1 MPTID
6 RSVTTYTRKKRAELL
21 TTFRKWNPNKRVEGP
36 RSQSN
41 TPYTEM
47 KLATGF
53 SSSAPPPENLFLE
66 DIATFG
72 GGEWTLNDPNTI
84 ITSNQTLT
92 ISSKQVL
99 VIGSA
104 ETFTN
109 NGIIVSNGGGIANSG
124 TFSNYG
130 TFDNYGDIGNVL
142 SSGIIDNYGIIA
154 SNASGT
160 NIQVPDGTFTNHIVG
175 RISNVDY
182 STIQVTGGTF
192 TNNGIIS
199 NIQGASIVQVNPGT
213 FTNAGTIYSPTTDTG
228 CGIGT
233 IVGTITGTQS
243 EDSCPTGPV

>member
-21 TTFRKWNPNKRVEGP
+21 TTFRKWNPDKRVEGP

-41 TPYTEM
+41 IPYTEM

-53 SSSAPPPENLFLE
+53 TSFDSEPAPINNNLTLS
-66 DIATFG
+66 DIATLG
-72 GGEWTLNDPNTI
+72 GGEWALNDPNTI

-92 ISSKQVL
+92 IDNRQVL

-109 NGIIVSNGGGIANSG
+109 NGTIIIISGAIANSG

-130 TFDNYGDIGNVL
+130 TFDNYGDIGNNVL
-142 SSGIIDNYGIIA
+142 SSGIINNYGTI
-154 SNASGT
+154 T
-160 NIQVPDGTFTNHIVG
+160 NIGQGIQVLDGAFINYGTIINDTGF
-175 RISNVDY
+175 
-182 STIQVTGGTF
+182 IQVTGGTF
-192 TNNGIIS
+192 TNSNVIGNINGGRS
-199 NIQGASIVQVNPGT
+199 VQVNPGT
-213 FTNAGTIYSPTTDTG
+213 FANNGTIYSPTTDTG

-233 IVGTITGTQS
+233 ITGTITGTIV
-243 EDSCPTGPV
+243 DACPPSGPV

>member
-6 RSVTTYTRKKRAELL
+6 RSVTTYTRRKRAELL
-21 TTFRKWNPNKRVEGP
+21 TTFSKWNPNKRVEGP

-53 SSSAPPPENLFLE
+53 TSSTAVPMPINNNLTLS

-72 GGEWTLNDPNTI
+72 GGEWALNDPNTI

-92 ISSKQVL
+92 IDNRQVL

-109 NGIIVSNGGGIANSG
+109 NGTIIIISGIIANSG

-130 TFDNYGDIGNVL
+130 IIENNGNLSNVL
-142 SSGIIDNYGIIA
+142 SSGIINNYGKI
-154 SNASGT
+154 T
-160 NIQVPDGTFTNHIVG
+160 NIGQGIQVPDGTFTNAGTIINDTG
-175 RISNVDY
+175 F
-182 STIQVTGGTF
+182 IQVDGGTF
-192 TNNGIIS
+192 INNGIIS
-199 NIQGASIVQVNPGT
+199 NINGGSSVQASTGT
-213 FTNAGTIYSPTTDTG
+213 FTNNGTIYNPLSDTG

-233 IVGTITGTQS
+233 ITGTITGTIV
-243 EDSCPTGPV
+243 DACPPAGPV